1 MATNWNAVL
10 ANVNNSADIL
20 AILRKV
26 LSLLELKV
34 DGTTI
39 DEVLAQ
45 LEKVAA
51 DGQITIEE
59 ALETL
64 TFLDQ
69 KIDERTSA
77 FNEAIEAAA
86 AAGAGANGW
95 TDQLIVT
102 SDGKTQ
108 KQWNDEQKQVNTAN
122 SSKLSQFVDLLDFI
136 PKSEHQ
142 DIINRTSSYDCTP
155 ALMNAVATGKSVRI
169 SQSGTYKL
177 KTAYI
182 GTSDFVLEATSA
194 GVVLDGNDTSVPY
207 IIENSGSVTKLT
219 ATFVAPVKYS
229 IAVELSDVSGLNVGD
244 WLCFYCPTNLSY
256 SSWRLY
262 YRAGEWKQIWDI
274 TGNIV
279 TFTQPFYDTYTNLTL
294 DLYKLNSVVCHLKNV
309 KLLRKNGAAG
319 FVKFSLSSDAKD
331 ENIELDLKVREG
343 ILYDRCI
350 GPVTNQPRGMNLGT
364 GSGLDND
371 YGIVFANCQH
381 ARSLTPNLYARRHAI
396 ALGGGDVVCAVP
408 VSDFRNYG
416 GVLSCDPYSNAGA
429 AEMHGN
435 VRDSSYEDCIVNG
448 GAMLGGGD
456 GCYFIRAKIYSNS
469 LGVVAFGREIRGGEM
484 GWIDCEYH
492 SIFADPQASNRGIID
507 FGGNSNTSIGS
518 QTMLDSTI
526 KISGKVFGGTQF
538 GSATQFAKIRN
549 RGTDKNIDPVLDGI
563 EFNTTT
569 KCSAAL
575 SFDVIT
581 SGVANS
587 RKIVVD
593 NISGNVPSN
602 LALVPETLPG
612 QSYLMKPMRMQ
623 EVIGLTSIT
632 TTVSGFSTSPVVT
645 FPFAYPRK
653 PLVQTTPRGVNGAAK
668 TTYGGQRSV
677 TIGVYDQTSNSTFRA
692 GISSTTNL
700 TADDVIEIAYSAKIK
715 EC

>member
-77 FNEAIEAAA
+77 FNDAIEAAA

-95 TDQLIVT
+95 TADLVAYA
-102 SDGKTQ
+102 GGTQ
-108 KQWNDEQKQVNTAN
+108 KQFNDEQKQVNTDN
-122 SSKLSQFVDLLDFI
+122 LSKLSQFVDLFDFI
-136 PKSEHQ
+136 PSSEHQ
-142 DIINRTSSYDCTP
+142 NIINRTSTYNCTP
-155 ALMNAVATGKSVRI
+155 ALVNAVATGKSVRI
-169 SQSGTYKL
+169 SQSGTYKF
-177 KTAYI
+177 KTAYV
-182 GTSDFVLEATSA
+182 GSSDFVLEATSA
-194 GVVLDGNDTSVPY
+194 GVVLDGNDSVAPY

-219 ATFVAPVKYS
+219 ATFNAPVKYN
-229 IAVELSDVSGLNVGD
+229 IAIELSDVSGLNVGD

-256 SSWRLY
+256 SAWRLY
-262 YRAGEWKQIWDI
+262 YRAGEWKQIRDI
-274 TGNIV
+274 TGNLV
-279 TFTQPFYDTYTNLTL
+279 TFTQPFYDTYTGLTL

-309 KLLRKNGAAG
+309 KLLRKNGTSG
-319 FVKFSLSSDAKD
+319 FVKFSLSSNAKD
-331 ENIELDLKVREG
+331 EDVELDLKVREG

-350 GPVTNQPRGMNLGT
+350 GPLTNQPRGMNLGT
-364 GSGLDND
+364 GTGADND

-381 ARSLTPNLYARRHAI
+381 ARSQNPILYARRHAI
-396 ALGGGDVVCAVP
+396 ALGGLDAICAVP
-408 VSDFRNYG
+408 TSDFRNYG
-416 GVLSCDPYSNAGA
+416 GVLSCDPYSNAGGA
-429 AEMHGN
+429 DMHGN

-469 LGVVAFGREIRGGEM
+469 LGVCAIGREIRGGEM

-518 QTMLDSTI
+518 QTVLDSTI

-538 GSATQFAKIRN
+538 GAATQFAKIRN

-632 TTVSGFSTSPVVT
+632 TTVSGFSISPVVT
-645 FPFAYPRK
+645 LPFSYPRK

-668 TTYGGQRSV
+668 QTYGGQRSV
-677 TIGVYDQTSNSTFRA
+677 NFAVYDQSANNTLRA
-692 GISSTTNL
+692 GITSNTNL
-700 TADDVIEIAYSAKIK
+700 VADDVIEIVYSAKIK